1 MGLGDVLMSI
11 GEAKRL
17 HKATGKKVLIMRA
30 DGRPVVSDLF
40 NGVPYLMP
48 KPTNACGAYE
58 RLVNASGVRPYIAGK
73 TEKQWTW
80 KPFKPTPADVVLTAE
95 EKAFAEP
102 YRGLVLIEPTVKAI
116 GHDNKAWLSI
126 YWQHLVAAK
135 IAPMMQAGPPGTK
148 FLDGV
153 TPVLTPTF
161 RHAIAVMAVAKAFV
175 GTEGGLMHAAA
186 AVGTPAVIIW
196 SEFISPE
203 ITGYA
208 HMKNLR
214 KAGKPCGMRLNC
226 ESCRQSMVAITST
239 EVGQALKEIL
249 DGTTVSR

>member
-1 MGLGDVLMSI
+1 MGLGDTLMSI

-17 HKATGKKVLIMRA
+17 HKTTGKKVLIIRP
-30 DGRPVVSDLF
+30 DGRPVQSDLF
-40 NGVPYLMP
+40 NGVPYLMT
-48 KPTNACGAYE
+48 KPTNANGAYE
-58 RLVNASGVRPYIAGK
+58 RLVNASGVRPYIVGK
-73 TEKQWTW
+73 TDKQWTW
-80 KPFKPTPADVVLTAE
+80 RPFKPVPADVVLTAE

-102 YRGLVLIEPTVKAI
+102 YRGMVMIEPHVKNV
-116 GHDNKAWLSI
+116 GHDNKAWLGI
-126 YWQHLVAAK
+126 YWQHLIAAK
-135 IAPMMQAGPPGTK
+135 VAPMMQCGPSGTK

-153 TPVLTPTF
+153 TAVVTPSF
-161 RHAIAVMAVAKAFV
+161 RHAIAVLAVAKAFV

-214 KAGKPCGMRLNC
+214 KAGKPCGMRVRC
-226 ESCRQSMVAITST
+226 EGCRASMAAISST
-239 EVGQALKEIL
+239 EVAQALKEIL
-249 DGTTVSR
+249 E

>member
-17 HKATGKKVLIMRA
+17 HKATGKRVLIIDRS
-30 DGRPVVSDLF
+30 GRPVLSDLF
-40 NGVPYLMP
+40 KGVPYLMER
-48 KPTNACGAYE
+48 PTNAAGPYE

-73 TEKQWTW
+73 TEKAWTW
-80 KPFKPTPADVVLTAE
+80 KPYKPMPADVVLTAE

-102 YRGLVLIEPTVKAI
+102 YRGLVLIEPHVKAI

-135 IAPMMQAGPPGTK
+135 VAPMMQAGPSGTR

-153 TPVLTPTF
+153 TAVVTPTF
-161 RHAIAVMAVAKAFV
+161 RHAIAVMSVAKAFV

-186 AVGTPAVIIW
+186 AVRTPAVIIW

-214 KAGKPCGMRLNC
+214 KAGKPCGSRLNC
-226 ESCRQSMVAITST
+226 ERCRQSMAAITST
-239 EVGQALKEIL
+239 EVAQALKEIIE
-249 DGTTVSR
+249 